1 MDELIELAKGQLD
14 RVKALCTQV
23 GLRYIEIADSFFGAG
38 IGVALSEM
46 DYVILSVLG
55 GGSESKLMVTC
66 GLAKDIKQD
75 RLAALT
81 ASNTFTR
88 NNTIFPVFLHDA
100 KDGWS
105 LLMQLT
111 YTVDLLLDNPEYF
124 FMVVRTTPQ
133 VATEHRAEL
142 AEKYDLGGQ
151 LWRWTPDDLELLLLK
166 SLL

>member
-1 MDELIELAKGQLD
+1 MDEFIALAKGQLD
-14 RVKALCTQV
+14 RIKALCAQV
-23 GLRYIEIADSFFGAG
+23 GLKYIEIPDSFAGAG
-38 IGVALSEM
+38 IGVGLSET

-55 GGSESKLMVTC
+55 GGSEGKLMITC

-75 RLAALT
+75 RLAALD

-124 FMVVRTTPQ
+124 SMVVRTTPQ

-151 LWRWTPDDLELLLLK
+151 PWRWTPEDLGLLLLK

>member
-1 MDELIELAKGQLD
+1 MDELIALAKGQLD
-14 RVKALCTQV
+14 RIKALCAQV
-23 GLRYIEIADSFFGAG
+23 GLKYAEIPDSFMGAG
-38 IGVALSEM
+38 VGVAFSEA
-46 DYVILSVLG
+46 DFVILSVLG
-55 GGSESKLMVTC
+55 GGSEGKLMITC

-75 RLAALT
+75 RLAALD

-100 KDGWS
+100 KDTWS

-111 YTVDLLLDNPEYF
+111 YTIDLLLDNPDYF
-124 FMVVRTTPQ
+124 AMVVRTTPQ
-133 VATEHRAEL
+133 VAAQHRAEL

-151 LWRWTPDDLELLLLK
+151 PWRWTPEDLGLLLLK

>member
-1 MDELIELAKGQLD
+1 MDELIALAKGQLD
-14 RVKALCTQV
+14 RIKALCAQV
-23 GLRYIEIADSFFGAG
+23 ELKYVEIPDSFMGAG
-38 IGVALSEM
+38 VGVAFSET
-46 DYVILSVLG
+46 DYIILSILG
-55 GGSESKLMVTC
+55 GGSEGKLMITC

-75 RLAALT
+75 RLAALD

-100 KDGWS
+100 KDTWS

-111 YTVDLLLDNPEYF
+111 YTVDLLLDNPDYF
-124 FMVVRTTPQ
+124 AMVVRTVPQ
-133 VATEHRAEL
+133 VAAQHRAEL

-151 LWRWTPDDLELLLLK
+151 PWRWTPEDLGLLLLK